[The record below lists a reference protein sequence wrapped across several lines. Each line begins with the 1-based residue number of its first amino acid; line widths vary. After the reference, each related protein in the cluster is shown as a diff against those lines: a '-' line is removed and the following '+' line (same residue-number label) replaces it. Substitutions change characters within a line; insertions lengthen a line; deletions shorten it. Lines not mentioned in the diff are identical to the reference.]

1 MSITNIL
8 TNTGVTDVTP
18 CIGTTDTIPS
28 IGTSEII
35 PNISITYV
43 ILSIVIIDIIPLCLT
58 NYCYPAKKLFEEIL
72 TLNREKHYQLL
83 EVKNQRN
90 LTNINKHEFTKIKD
104 VKQTHSSPSS
114 YLKFLLFWLHGY
126 CAPYALRIIKE
137 EREEEVIISLPTVS
151 HFHSGIKAT
160 VPNPL

>member
-90 LTNINKHEFTKIKD
+90 LTNINKHKFTKIKD
-104 VKQTHSSPSS
+104 VKQTHSSQAVIWN
-114 YLKFLLFWLHGY
+114 FY
-126 CAPYALRIIKE
+126 CFDCTGTAL
-137 EREEEVIISLPTVS
+137 PM
-151 HFHSGIKAT
+151 H
-160 VPNPL
+160 